1 MVLSK
6 DVQHL
11 VFSYRFET
19 TMHSNGR
26 CILGNNNVGNNQCTQ
41 MVDVV
46 LETIVPKQ

>member
-6 DVQHL
+6 NVQHL
-11 VFSYRFET
+11 VFSYKSET

-41 MVDVV
+41 MADVI
-46 LETIVPKQ
+46 LEIIVQKQ

>member
-11 VFSYRFET
+11 VFSCRSET
-19 TMHSNGR
+19 TIHSNGR
-26 CILGNNNVGNNQCTQ
+26 CILGNNNVGNNKCTQ
-41 MVDVV
+41 MADVI